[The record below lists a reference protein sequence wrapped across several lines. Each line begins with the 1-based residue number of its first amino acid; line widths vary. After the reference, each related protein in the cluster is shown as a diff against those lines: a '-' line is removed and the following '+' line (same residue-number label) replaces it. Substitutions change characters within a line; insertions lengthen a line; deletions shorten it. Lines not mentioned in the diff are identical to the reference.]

1 MVSIPNLVRL
11 YTTKIFE
18 MNSVKVDFYRSGSL

>member
-1 MVSIPNLVRL
+1 ML

-18 MNSVKVDFYRSGSL
+18 FWIEVNW